1 MWCPHFR
8 FLYESLIFMPNI
20 GHYMPKSPCSSPNGL
35 LFTPNSLSGLIRVST
50 VPSGRHG
57 GGGLCCMHEARCVNI
72 VVVVDSNGW
81 VCAGVSEM
89 ILARD
94 IYCEKTNPKPD
105 PQYSYRVRKG
115 LGTRAPQ
122 STWDCDLATV
132 ISIRPLNQPS
142 IFSAMSWIKVASRI
156 WAALCIIPST

>member
-1 MWCPHFR
+1 MCDAHIFVSCMNPW
-8 FLYESLIFMPNI
+8 FLCQILAIIWQSIRAPLQMACFLLQI
-20 GHYMPKSPCSSPNGL
+20 PCLASYAWA
-35 LFTPNSLSGLIRVST
+35 LSGLAVM
-50 VPSGRHG
+50 
-57 GGGLCCMHEARCVNI
+57 GGGLCCMHEVRCMNI
-72 VVVVDSNGW
+72 VVGVDSNGW
-81 VCAGVSEM
+81 FCAGVSEM

-94 IYCEKTNPKPD
+94 IYYDKPNPKPD
-105 PQYSYRVRKG
+105 PQSSYWVRKG

-142 IFSAMSWIKVASRI
+142 IFSDMSWIKVASRI